1 MSFNLNTDSTKY
13 EVCMKMCVCGCG
25 SEYVSVC
32 VCQLQIKANLVL
44 SPFALIL
51 TCRECVCLWVC
62 LCVCLFSCLICTALG
77 VLTVVHQKTDQN
89 HETLI

>member
-1 MSFNLNTDSTKY
+1 MY
-13 EVCMKMCVCGCG
+13 EAVCAGV
-25 SEYVSVC
+25 EVSVCLC

-51 TCRECVCLWVC
+51 TCRVFVGM
-62 LCVCLFSCLICTALG
+62 CVCLFSCLICTALG